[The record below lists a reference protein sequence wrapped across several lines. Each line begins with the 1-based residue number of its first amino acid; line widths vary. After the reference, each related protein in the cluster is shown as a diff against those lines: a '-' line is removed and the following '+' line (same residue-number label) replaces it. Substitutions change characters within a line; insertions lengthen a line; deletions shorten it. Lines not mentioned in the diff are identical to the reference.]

1 MYYGLGGGG
10 GGGGG
15 SEYCQRGRYSRGDVI
30 HSADHRLHKVR
41 KVNKLHSSS
50 ILELSG
56 TLLSVITHTTTFM
69 ATGPSKGGYD
79 YEFVAP
85 PPKSLECS
93 VCLLTLRDP
102 HVISCCG
109 NEFCQACIERV
120 QRDGK
125 PCPLC
130 NEPSFTTFLHKKL
143 VREVNAL
150 VVRCPQKELGCD
162 WEGEL
167 GQVKKH
173 LNTGEGTSEGC
184 GYVPVTCS
192 YGCGVELPRHQLPK
206 HELEV
211 CPKRPV
217 ERQIASL
224 VKKFDAVVV
233 DNQLLRRELDGTH
246 QEIQKMKT
254 MISDLQQQNEKLKND
269 FEQRCSSLEA
279 NTVHLP
285 TPPFYFAI
293 ENFTHLKSTDQ
304 VWCSDPF
311 YSHPGGYKIVVEVY
325 PNGFD
330 SSKGTHMS
338 VYVGLQRGEFDN
350 QLQWPFSGEITIE
363 TYNRSLKQW
372 SKRKVIDLNVQC
384 GCDIVSKPTKLS
396 NAGYGYPEYI
406 SHDEVLSHYHN
417 RDGNV
422 VSMRVVAVKHVHFM
436 YRN

>member
-1 MYYGLGGGG
+1 MNGI
-10 GGGGG
+10 
-15 SEYCQRGRYSRGDVI
+15 EFE
-30 HSADHRLHKVR
+30 
-41 KVNKLHSSS
+41 VN
-50 ILELSG
+50 
-56 TLLSVITHTTTFM
+56 M

-150 VVRCPQKELGCD
+150 VVRCPQKELGCN

-173 LNTGEGTSEGC
+173 LNPGEGTSEGC
-184 GYVPVTCS
+184 GYVQVTCS
-192 YGCGVELPRHQLPK
+192 YGCGVELPRCQLPK

-224 VKKFDAVVV
+224 VQKFDAVVV
-233 DNQLLRRELDGTH
+233 DNQLLRQELDKVKHTH
-246 QEIQKMKT
+246 QNELQKMKT
-254 MISDLQQQNEKLKND
+254 MISDLHQQKNN
-269 FEQRCSSLEA
+269 LEA
-279 NTVHLP
+279 RIERFINTGTAPLV
-285 TPPFYFAI
+285 TTPFYFAI
-293 ENFTHLKSTDQ
+293 YNIMHLKSTNQ
-304 VWCSDPF
+304 RWFSDPF
-311 YSHPGGYKIVVEVY
+311 YSHPGGYKMVIEVY
-325 PNGFD
+325 PNGYK
-330 SSKGTHMS
+330 SGTGTHMS
-338 VYVGLQRGEFDN
+338 MFVRLQRGEFDD
-350 QLQWPFSGEITIE
+350 QLQWPFNGEITVE
-363 TYNRSLKQW
+363 MYNRSLERW
-372 SKRKVIDLNVQC
+372 SKQKVIELNVRTT
-384 GCDIVSKPTKLS
+384 GDHNVSKPRRFR
-396 NAGYGYPEYI
+396 NASYGYPEYI
-406 SHDEVLSHYHN
+406 SHTELQSHYHN
-417 RDGNV
+417 HEGDS
-422 VSMRVVAVKHVHFM
+422 VSMRVVTVKLF
-436 YRN
+436 

>member
-1 MYYGLGGGG
+1 M
-10 GGGGG
+10 
-15 SEYCQRGRYSRGDVI
+15 
-30 HSADHRLHKVR
+30 A
-41 KVNKLHSSS
+41 
-50 ILELSG
+50 SG
-56 TLLSVITHTTTFM
+56 
-69 ATGPSKGGYD
+69 TGPSKGGYD

-162 WEGEL
+162 WEGGL

-173 LNTGEGTSEGC
+173 LNPGEGTSEGC
-184 GYVPVTCS
+184 GYVQVICS
-192 YGCGVELPRHQLPK
+192 YGCGVELPRCQLPK

-217 ERQIASL
+217 ERQVASL
-224 VKKFDAVVV
+224 VQRLEAIVI
-233 DNQLLRRELDGTH
+233 DNQLLRQELTKVKGTH
-246 QEIQKMKT
+246 QNELQKMKT

-269 FEQRCSSLEA
+269 LDQKCASLEA
-279 NTVHLP
+279 NTVHLV
-285 TPPFYFAI
+285 TPPVYFRI
-293 ENFTHLKSTDQ
+293 DNFKHLKSAGQ

-311 YSHPGGYKIVVEVY
+311 YSHPGGYIMMLKVY
-325 PNGFD
+325 PNG
-330 SSKGTHMS
+330 SKDEEGTHMS
-338 VYVGLQRGEFDN
+338 VFVCLQRGEFDD

-363 TYNRSLKQW
+363 IYNRSQEQW
-372 SKRKVIDLNVQC
+372 SEREALELSVQECPSRVI
-384 GCDIVSKPTKLS
+384 SKPIMS
-396 NAGYGYPEYI
+396 CNSGYGFSDYI
-406 SHDEVLSHYHN
+406 SHDVVQSHCHN
-417 RDGNV
+417 RVEDS
-422 VSMRVVAVKHVHFM
+422 VSIRVCAVKLKC
-436 YRN
+436 N